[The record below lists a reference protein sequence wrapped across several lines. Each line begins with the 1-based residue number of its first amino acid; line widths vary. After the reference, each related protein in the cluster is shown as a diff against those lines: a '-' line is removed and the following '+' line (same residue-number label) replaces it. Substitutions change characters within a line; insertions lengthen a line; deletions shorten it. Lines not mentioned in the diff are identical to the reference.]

1 VIGGIEEEIGIV
13 LERIPEVPAKRM
25 EPEVGAYQVGVAAPP
40 EIRA

>member
-1 VIGGIEEEIGIV
+1 VESKKRLV
-13 LERIPEVPAKRM
+13 LSWERIPEVPAKRM

>member
-1 VIGGIEEEIGIV
+1 LVESKKRLV
-13 LERIPEVPAKRM
+13 LSWERIPEVPAKRM